1 MTQEDI
7 ARVGQAILDEVKVRK
22 FVALPRQDFRK
33 ARSYPLTR
41 EILAAAPV
49 DDITLSTLAHEAGH
63 LATTPQVVNRLR
75 HQTVFAGTS
84 VREELAAELAATKWA
99 AKAIRRHGGTVT
111 QAMQTDWKEALGSY
125 TDDPIVWRYAPPHIR
140 NATAAYLFGGKDF

>member
-22 FVALPRQDFRK
+22 FVALPRQDFRRAK
-33 ARSYPLTR
+33 SYPITR
-41 EILAAAPV
+41 EVFASSPV
-49 DDITLSTLAHEAGH
+49 DEVTLSALAHEAGH

-75 HQTVFAGTS
+75 HQTVFAGIS
-84 VREELAAELAATKWA
+84 VREELTAEVAATEWA

-125 TDDPIVWRYAPPHIR
+125 IDDPIVWRYAPPHTR
-140 NATAAYLFGGKDF
+140 NAAAAYLFGGKDF